1 MSDKNFYVLGDDNCK
16 YEGMSKEQI
25 IATIQEAISTGTI
38 PELDAGVIT
47 KVKEQNKQ
55 RALSFWVGSQDEY
68 NAIQKKADNCFYI
81 INNSGNFAELK
92 QKVDDDSKALQGLTN
107 NFDNYKRETDEG
119 IDQFEK
125 TVNENLQTNQK
136 IVEEI
141 VKKSGAIVEEYH
153 GDYSHYFKFS
163 NGLEIEFGT
172 IDIVNGGETI
182 YSDCDIELSN
192 YDNGGTYPRK
202 SVKFPFYKAQNIV
215 SLNVSFSE
223 VAIGSTD
230 KLFQVVNAYLQN
242 GKYAFLVV
250 ELSGGDSNT
259 VTKFNE
265 KSFFI
270 TYSAFGFSSSN

>member
-47 KVKEQNKQ
+47 KIKEQNKQ

-81 INNSGNFAELK
+81 ISNSGNLTELK
-92 QKVDDDSKALQGLTN
+92 ATVDELIEEVNG
-107 NFDNYKRETDEG
+107 FDEG
-119 IDQFEK
+119 VHSLVTEVTDFKSDVENSIDKQNVLIE
-125 TVNENLQTNQK
+125 K
-136 IVEEI
+136 IVKEN
-141 VKKSGAIVEEYH
+141 VMIVEEYH
-153 GDYSHYFKFS
+153 GDSSHYFKFS
-163 NGLEIEFGT
+163 NGLEIEFGE
-172 IDIVNGGETI
+172 IRIINGGETI
-182 YSDCDIELSN
+182 ESDCDIELSD

-202 SVKFPFYKAQNIV
+202 SVAFPFYKAQNIV
-215 SLNVSFSE
+215 SINVSLSE
-223 VAIGSTD
+223 FAIGTID
-230 KLFQVVNAYLQN
+230 KLFQVINAYLYS
-242 GKYAFLVV
+242 GKKAFLVV

-265 KSFFI
+265 SSFII
-270 TYSAFGFSSSN
+270 TYSAFGFDFGN

>member
-1 MSDKNFYVLGDDNCK
+1 MIDKNFYVLGDDNCK

-25 IATIQEAISTGTI
+25 IATIQEAISTGII

-47 KVKEQNKQ
+47 KIKEQNKQ

-107 NFDNYKRETDEG
+107 NFDNYKRETDAG

-153 GDYSHYFKFS
+153 GSKSHYFKFS
-163 NGLEIEFGT
+163 NGLEIEFGE
-172 IDIVNGGETI
+172 IYIFDGGQTI
-182 YSDCDIELSN
+182 YSDCDIELSGN
-192 YDNGGTYPRK
+192 ASGTYTRK
-202 SVKFPFYKAQNIV
+202 SVRFPFYKAKNIK
-215 SLNVSFSE
+215 SLNVSLFDYNTSDE
-223 VAIGSTD
+223 E
-230 KLFQVVNAYLQN
+230 KLFQAMNVNVFN
-242 GKYAFLVV
+242 GIEGRFKL
-250 ELSGGDSNT
+250 ELSGGDRNS
-259 VTKFNE
+259 VTKFNDA
-265 KSFFI
+265 SFII
-270 TYSAFGFSSSN
+270 TYSAFGFSTSN